1 MNKIAFIFDE
11 FVLNWSSIILV
22 LAVVTAIVVCFAL
35 STTKP
40 GYSTPLAVMLPIAMI
55 FGLVLGRVIHWYCR
69 TDQYISFFQAFAD
82 FSIGGFSLIGI
93 VVGCLLAA
101 VIIWAL
107 GLAPSIGK
115 LLDILAPGAAIA
127 IALGRLSFLF
137 NYSDR
142 GKVFIENEANR
153 RLPIGSAVV
162 NVSSGAT
169 EWRFAT
175 FFIQAL
181 VAAAI
186 FILLLI
192 LFFYLPSLVLK
203 NGKSSSGMTFLVFTI
218 VYFSTEILLDSTRYD
233 ALFLRSNGFVS
244 LMQIFAAVMIVFS
257 FVYLS
262 VRSVQ
267 FNRLKA
273 YHFIIWV
280 VYLGSLGLAGYME
293 YYVQRHGNLY
303 MLSYTLM
310 GAGLVLS
317 IICAMIMMATV
328 LCRPHKLK
336 SASKEEAEVKEEPS
350 EAEIEHKVIEA
361 K

>member
-1 MNKIAFIFDE
+1 MNKIAFIFDD
-11 FVLNWSSIILV
+11 FVVNWSSIILV
-22 LAVVTAIVVCFAL
+22 LAVVAAIAVCFAL
-35 STTKP
+35 AAGKP

-69 TDQYISFFQAFAD
+69 TDQYKSFAHAFAD

-101 VIIWAL
+101 LIIWAL

-115 LLDILAPGAAIA
+115 LLDILAPGAALA

-153 RLPIGSAVV
+153 RLPIGSAVI

-186 FILLLI
+186 FIVLLI
-192 LFFYLPSLVLK
+192 VFFYLPNYVLK
-203 NGKSSSGMTFLVFTI
+203 NGKRSHGMTFLTFTVI
-218 VYFSTEILLDSTRYD
+218 YFATEILLDSTRYD

-244 LMQIFAAVMIVFS
+244 LMQIFSAVMIVFS

-273 YHFIIWV
+273 YHIVLWV
-280 VYLGSLGLAGYME
+280 VYLASLGLAGYME

-303 MLSYTLM
+303 MLSYSLM

-317 IICAMIMMATV
+317 IICAMIMMAST
-328 LCRPHKLK
+328 LSRPGKLK
-336 SASKEEAEVKEEPS
+336 AVEEYGDAQSEEA
-350 EAEIEHKVIEA
+350 
-361 K
+361 